1 MDNLDEL
8 KQNHKT
14 SFLAYEY
21 ERLLVQKKD
30 IEEMS
35 ADPEMM
41 DMAKD
46 ELSTLN
52 EQIKGIED
60 KITEITK
67 ADEEEDDFPSEIIIE
82 IRPGAG
88 GEEAS
93 LFAEQLALMYERYA
107 DTQGWNWKEVDISKS
122 ESGGYKFA
130 SIEFKGKEIYKFLR
144 WEMGVHRV
152 QRVPATEKSGR
163 IHTSTVTVAVLP
175 IRKKVKFEINPSDL
189 EMEFSRSGGAGGQ
202 NVNKVETAVRLIHKP
217 TGIDVRCTGERSQL
231 KNREMA
237 MQILTSKLAQLKE
250 EEEAKKF
257 SKERKDQVGTGDRSE
272 KIRTYNVLQDRVTDH
287 RIKQSWHNIESI
299 FLGNIGPILNAVQ
312 DFSVNG
318 GVKVEDNESDSD
330 EE

>member
-1 MDNLDEL
+1 MENLDEL
-8 KQNHKT
+8 KQNNKT

-35 ADPEMM
+35 SDPEMM
-41 DMAKD
+41 EMAKD
-46 ELSTLN
+46 ELATLN

-60 KITEITK
+60 RVAEILK
-67 ADEEEDDFPSEIIIE
+67 ADEEEDDFPSEVILE

-88 GEEAS
+88 GEESS
-93 LFAEQLALMYERYA
+93 LFAEQLAIMYEKYA
-107 DTQGWNWKEVDISKS
+107 DSQGWIWREIDVSRS

-144 WEMGVHRV
+144 FEIGVHRV

-163 IHTSTVTVAVLP
+163 IHTSTVTVAILP
-175 IRKKVKFEINPSDL
+175 IRKKVKFEINPSEI

-217 TGIDVRCTGERSQL
+217 TGIDVRCTSERSQL

-237 MQILTSKLAQLKE
+237 MQILTSKLALLKE
-250 EEEAKKF
+250 EEDAKKF
-257 SKERKDQVGTGDRSE
+257 SKDRKDQVGTGDRSE

-299 FLGNIGPILNAVQ
+299 FLGNIGPILNALQ
-312 DFSVNG
+312 EFSING
-318 GVKVEDNESDSD
+318 GSNTGDESDSD

>member
-1 MDNLDEL
+1 MENLDEL
-8 KQNHKT
+8 KQNFKT

-35 ADPEMM
+35 TDPEMM
-41 DMAKD
+41 EMAKD
-46 ELSTLN
+46 ELATLN

-60 KITEITK
+60 RVAEIIK
-67 ADEEEDDFPSEIIIE
+67 ADEEEEDFPSEIIME

-88 GEEAS
+88 GEESS
-93 LFAEQLALMYERYA
+93 LFAEQLAVMYERYA
-107 DTQGWNWKEVDISKS
+107 DSQGWTWREIDVSKS

-130 SIEFKGKEIYKFLR
+130 SIEFKGKEIYKYLR
-144 WEMGVHRV
+144 YEMGVHRV

-163 IHTSTVTVAVLP
+163 IHTSTVTVAILP
-175 IRKKVKFEINPSDL
+175 IRKKVKFEINPSEI

-217 TGIDVRCTGERSQL
+217 TGIDVRCTSERSQL

-250 EEEAKKF
+250 EEDAKKF
-257 SKERKDQVGTGDRSE
+257 SRDRKDQVGTGDRSE
-272 KIRTYNVLQDRVTDH
+272 KIRTYNILQDRITDH
-287 RIKQSWHNIESI
+287 RIKQSWHNIESV
-299 FLGNIGPILNAVQ
+299 FLGNLGPILQALQ
-312 DFSVNG
+312 DFVKNG
-318 GVKVEDNESDSD
+318 KSLDSND
-330 EE
+330 DAFDGEE